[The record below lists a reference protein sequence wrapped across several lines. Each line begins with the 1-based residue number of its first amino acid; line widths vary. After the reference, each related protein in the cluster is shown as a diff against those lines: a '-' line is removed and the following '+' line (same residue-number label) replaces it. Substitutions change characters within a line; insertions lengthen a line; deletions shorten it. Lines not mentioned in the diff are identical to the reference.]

1 MNPMASIRED
11 FLGYLWYSLEVQEVQ
26 SLMEVAG
33 VGVVVYDGGGSL
45 GMVLWFLWYY
55 RWKNHYFLVL
65 VALGNE
71 F

>member
-11 FLGYLWYSLEVQEVQ
+11 FLGYLWYSLEVREVQ
-26 SLMEVAG
+26 PLMEVAG

-55 RWKNHYFLVL
+55 RQKNHYFLAL

>member
-1 MNPMASIRED
+1 MNPKASIGED
-11 FLGYLWYSLEVQEVQ
+11 CLGYLWYSLEVREVRP
-26 SLMEVAG
+26 LMAVAG

-45 GMVLWFLWYY
+45 GMVQWFLWYY
-55 RWKNHYFLVL
+55 HQKNHYFLAL

>member
-45 GMVLWFLWYY
+45 GMVLWFLLYY
-55 RWKNHYFLVL
+55 RQKNHYFLAL